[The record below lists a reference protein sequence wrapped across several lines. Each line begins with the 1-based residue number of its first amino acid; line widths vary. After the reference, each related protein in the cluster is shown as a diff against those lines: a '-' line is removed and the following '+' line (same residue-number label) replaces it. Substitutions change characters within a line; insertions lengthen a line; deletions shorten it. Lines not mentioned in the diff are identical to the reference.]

1 MIRSPGAPERV
12 DVPGYKLRINLR
24 AFMAMNMRM
33 KDLLGRVCLL
43 ILLLS
48 GVADAADSTSPP
60 PPPPVDDTAVPYEG
74 LKTFSEVYGRI
85 RQDYVE
91 PVKDDKLLEDAIRG
105 MLTGLD
111 PHSAYLDKEQYEE
124 LKVGTTGQFGGL
136 GIEVGMEN
144 GFVKV
149 IAPIDDT
156 PAQKAGIKAG
166 DLIIR
171 LDDKPVKGM
180 SLNDAVKIMR
190 GEPGSP
196 IMLTVVR
203 EGREQPIKVKIVRD
217 IIKVKSVKNRMLEEG
232 YGYIR
237 ISSFQA
243 KTGENVVEAI
253 DELKKNGKLRGLVL
267 DLRNNP
273 GGVLNAAVSVS
284 DAFLDGGLVVYTD
297 GRIEDSKMRFSA
309 SPGDLL
315 EAAPVVV
322 LINAGSASA
331 SEIVAGAL
339 QDHKRAV
346 IMGEKT
352 FGKGSVQTI
361 LPTSNGGAVK
371 LTTARYYTPSGRSIQ
386 AEGIVPDVAISHVKV
401 EAVAQSEFE
410 PLKEADLTNH
420 LVNNKS
426 SAKKEESPKDET
438 GKPKDGSDGGL
449 ALQDYPLSEA
459 LNLLKGINIVHHV
472 EEKAVK
478 K

>member
-1 MIRSPGAPERV
+1 MLRQN
-12 DVPGYKLRINLR
+12 KLRV
-24 AFMAMNMRM
+24 AMGGT
-33 KDLLGRVCLL
+33 LLGLTLCFTGPVLAGKEAPKAEEK
-43 ILLLS
+43 S
-48 GVADAADSTSPP
+48 EATSDSTQLPFESI
-60 PPPPVDDTAVPYEG
+60 
-74 LKTFSEVYGRI
+74 KTLSEVYGRI
-85 RQDYVE
+85 KQDYVE
-91 PVKDDKLLEDAIRG
+91 PVKDEKLLEDAIRG

-111 PHSAYLDKEQYEE
+111 PHSAYLDKEQYDE

-149 IAPIDDT
+149 ISPIDDT
-156 PAQKAGIKAG
+156 PAQKAGVKAG

-196 IMLTVVR
+196 IVLTIVR
-203 EGREQPIKVKIVRD
+203 EGAEQPIKLKLVRD
-217 IIKVKSVKNRMLEEG
+217 IIKVKSVKSRMLEDG
-232 YGYIR
+232 YGYVR
-237 ISSFQA
+237 LSSFQA
-243 KTGENVVEAI
+243 KTGESMIEAI
-253 DELKKNGKLRGLVL
+253 DELKKSGKLLGLVI

-284 DAFLDGGLVVYTD
+284 DAFLDDGLIVYTD
-297 GRIEDSKMRFSA
+297 GRVEDAKMKFSA
-309 SPGDLL
+309 SSGDILDG
-315 EAAPVVV
+315 APIVV

-361 LPTSNGGAVK
+361 LPTSNGAAVK

-386 AEGIVPDVAISHVKV
+386 AEGISPDVQISRLKL
-401 EAVAQSEFE
+401 EAVSQSEFG
-410 PLKEADLTNH
+410 PLKEADLANH
-420 LVNNKS
+420 LENNESGAKKS
-426 SAKKEESPKDET
+426 PAKTPMLGKEESATKDAPKTREEIEDA
-438 GKPKDGSDGGL
+438 L
-449 ALQDYPLSEA
+449 ALQDYPLNEA
-459 LNLLKGINIVHHV
+459 LTLLKGINIVN
-472 EEKAVK
+472 KPGQK